1 MKIEEVA
8 MRIGVSVQTLNRWYQ
23 FKRKHPA
30 DETSKLIPEYS
41 MRTTSRGKT
50 RDWTE
55 EDVWKLIAFQKTIT
69 AGRNGKM
76 GKYGGAGTHG
86 KTESRASGRRKKVD
100 A

>member
-23 FKRKHPA
+23 FKRKHPE
-30 DETSKLIPEYS
+30 DETAKLIPEYS
-41 MRTTSRGKT
+41 MHTTSRGKT
-50 RDWTE
+50 RNWTE
-55 EDVWKLIAFQKTIT
+55 DDVWKLIAFQKMIT

-86 KTESRASGRRKKVD
+86 KTEGRDSKRKEND
-100 A
+100 